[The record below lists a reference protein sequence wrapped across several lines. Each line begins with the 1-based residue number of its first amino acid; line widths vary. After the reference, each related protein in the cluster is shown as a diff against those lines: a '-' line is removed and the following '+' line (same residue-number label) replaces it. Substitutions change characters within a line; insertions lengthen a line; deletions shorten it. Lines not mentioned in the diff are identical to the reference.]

1 MFTVSHARFP
11 LAFGVLVWTA
21 SAHAQTPPAAQ
32 PPASSDED
40 LEVPASPTPART
52 PKGTVPAPTTSE
64 SSAASVAAQPTATA
78 VAATP
83 AEAPAAAAS
92 PRGAASQVAPPAKAS
107 PEARPDE
114 GPVNL
119 ERKAFTRPIPT
130 GLKIGG
136 YVQAQYQH
144 NAISEDQLQQ
154 GGAPLNQ
161 NEFLV
166 RRARLRLDHGWEFAS
181 ATLELDANTVRGPRV
196 GVRRAE
202 AALFYRGNNDK
213 ELPPLVALSIGV
225 LDIPFGFEL
234 AESARVRWFTER
246 SVGSGA
252 LFPTEMDTGAKLY
265 GAASFLRYAVAVTN
279 GEPVDERGFPRDPN
293 NNKEV
298 TGRFGAEGTIAEA
311 LDLAGGTSFAVGK
324 GFHAGQ
330 DATKSTVVWNDANQ
344 DSVAQP
350 TELVGI
356 PGNSATPSTN
366 FRRWAIGLDFEAGL
380 RTGLGQTRLA
390 VEAFVASNYD
400 RGYAPSDPVATTLD
414 ARQAGGYVALT
425 QEVTRW
431 GVAGFRAAIYD
442 PNSDIIEARAGKTLP
457 KTQTVKTFSPLAG
470 LVLQNR
476 ARLLLQYDFV
486 RDYLARDAVGV
497 PTDAD
502 NDQWTLRLQVEL

>member
-1 MFTVSHARFP
+1 
-11 LAFGVLVWTA
+11 
-21 SAHAQTPPAAQ
+21 
-32 PPASSDED
+32 
-40 LEVPASPTPART
+40 VPASPTPAAT
-52 PKGTVPAPTTSE
+52 PKGTVPAPTTSA
-64 SSAASVAAQPTATA
+64 SSAASAATPPPAAA
-78 VAATP
+78 VAAKP
-83 AEAPAAAAS
+83 ADVPVAAPAVAPSAAAGS
-92 PRGAASQVAPPAKAS
+92 EAGATARAK
-107 PEARPDE
+107 PDE

-119 ERKAFTRPIPT
+119 ERKAFTRPIPD

-154 GGAPLNQ
+154 GGSPINQ

-166 RRARLRLDHGWEFAS
+166 RRARLRLDRGWDFAS

-202 AALFYRGNNDK
+202 GSIFYRGSNPK
-213 ELPPLVALSIGV
+213 ELPPLIALSVGV

-234 AESARVRWFTER
+234 AESARVRWFMER
-246 SVGSGA
+246 SIGSGA
-252 LFPTEMDTGAKLY
+252 LFPTEMDAGAKVY

-279 GEPVDERGFPRDPN
+279 GEPVDERGLPRDPN

-298 TGRFGAEGTIAEA
+298 TGRFGAEGSLGDVLE
-311 LDLAGGTSFAVGK
+311 LGGGTSFAVGK

-330 DATKSTVVWNDANQ
+330 DATKSTVGWNDVNQ
-344 DSVAQP
+344 DGIAQP
-350 TELVGI
+350 SELVGF
-356 PGNSATPSTN
+356 PGSAATPSEN
-366 FRRWAIGLDFEAGL
+366 FKRWAIGLDLQAGL
-380 RTGLGQTRLA
+380 RTRLGQTRLA
-390 VEAFVASNYD
+390 AEAFVASNYD

-414 ARQAGGYVALT
+414 ARQAGGFVALT

-431 GVAGFRAAIYD
+431 GIAGFRAAIYD
-442 PNSDIIEARAGKTLP
+442 PNSDIIEVRAGKTLP
-457 KTQTVKTFSPLAG
+457 KTQTVKTFSPLVG

-476 ARLLLQYDFV
+476 ARLLFQYDFV